1 MKKKTMLEKAKAYK
15 KAAFVAGVLIP
26 GTGVATIL
34 NNMSQIYMA
43 CDVYWHPAR
52 AEGLVTIF
60 APNGDDNLTMNKT
73 SVTKND
79 TENNKK
85 NDDGSSQ
92 EGES

>member
-15 KAAFVAGVLIP
+15 TAGLIAGILIP

-60 APNGDDNLTMNKT
+60 APNGDNNLTNKK
-73 SVTKND
+73 SVAKND

>member
-1 MKKKTMLEKAKAYK
+1 MKKKTMLKKARAYK
-15 KAAFVAGVLIP
+15 TAGLIAGILIP

-43 CDVYWHPAR
+43 CDVYWHPTR
-52 AEGLVTIF
+52 AEGLVAIF
-60 APNGDDNLTMNKT
+60 APNGDDDLTNDK
-73 SVTKND
+73 SVEKNNI
-79 TENNKK
+79 ENNNQ